1 MALLAYLGMN
11 AHKLFP
17 HPQAGFHLQIYSGG
31 MVIVIVIVVVEISYS
46 YLAVSAEYIRAELK
60 E

>member
-17 HPQAGFHLQIYSGG
+17 HPQAGFHLPHISSYVLRRDGQIGITDFYDYYYYYYYHPS
-31 MVIVIVIVVVEISYS
+31 
-46 YLAVSAEYIRAELK
+46 
-60 E
+60 